1 MADLNN
7 FRKEYDQEELDE
19 KRLSPDPFK
28 QFDTWFNDAID
39 GGIDEPNV
47 MVLSTVSELNRPSSR
62 IVLLKEYNGKDF
74 AFFTNY
80 NSRKGKQIEKN
91 PFGSLLFLW
100 HTMERQIR
108 IEGRIEKLAEEK
120 SDSYFRSRPAGSR
133 IGTWASPQSEEIPS
147 RDYLEKLE
155 LEFRQKFQNKPIPR
169 PENWGGYRLIPDLF
183 EFWQGRK
190 NRLHDRFEYS
200 FNRNKWNLTRLAP

>member
-7 FRKEYDQEELDE
+7 FRKEYEKEELDE
-19 KRLSPDPFK
+19 KKLSPDPFR
-28 QFDTWFNDAID
+28 QFDTWFSDAID
-39 GGIDEPNV
+39 AGIDEPNV

-62 IVLLKEYNGKDF
+62 IILLKEYNGKGF

-100 HTMERQIR
+100 HAMERQIR
-108 IEGRIEKLAEEK
+108 IEGKIEKLAPEE
-120 SDSYFRSRPAGSR
+120 SDAYFKSRPAGSR
-133 IGTWASPQSEEIPS
+133 IGAWSSPQSEEIPS
-147 RDYLEKLE
+147 RAYLENLE
-155 LEFRQKFQNKPIPR
+155 EDFKRKFTDLSIPR
-169 PENWGGYRLIPDLF
+169 PSNWGGYRLVPDLF

-190 NRLHDRFEYS
+190 NRMHDRFEYA
-200 FNRNKWNLTRLAP
+200 FNGEKWHIKRLAP